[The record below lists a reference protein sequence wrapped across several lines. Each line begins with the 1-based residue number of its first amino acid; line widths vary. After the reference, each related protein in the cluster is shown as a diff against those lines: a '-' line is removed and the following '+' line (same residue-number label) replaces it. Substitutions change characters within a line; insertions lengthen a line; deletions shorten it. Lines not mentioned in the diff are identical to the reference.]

1 MNEYLAQVAEAD
13 YLKKVQTADE
23 KNDDDQNLSKPT
35 VPCLMLPTEK
45 LRNKLEKMGCFS
57 KKEIPESHE
66 KIQQIYIQQIQLI
79 QLARIRKTVLS
90 GGWSGMRTVDNHFTK
105 LMI

>member
-13 YLKKVQTADE
+13 YLKKVQKDDE
-23 KNDDDQNLSKPT
+23 KNDDDQKLSKPT
-35 VPCLMLPTEK
+35 VPCLTLPSEK

-79 QLARIRKTVLS
+79 QLARIRKIGLS
-90 GGWSGMRTVDNHFTK
+90 DGSSGIRTTLQN
-105 LMI
+105 L